1 MCVTE
6 QNTTQPKGT
15 KLPRGNKKRTVERGA
30 VSFLRSVVAP
40 EPRLPAFCVLF
51 PLVCL
56 SACCEPPPCH
66 HVVGA
71 SGVPGLHQARGSGL
85 KPKRC
90 VVCVCVCVGLCRSG
104 CFNSLLFAVAA
115 AVPLRPPRVPVRV
128 VSKGA
133 GDDAAAVDITWFCLC
148 GASLTSLSSLISSRL
163 THLHL
168 A

>member
-1 MCVTE
+1 ML
-6 QNTTQPKGT
+6 
-15 KLPRGNKKRTVERGA
+15 LPRNLA
-30 VSFLRSVVAP
+30 CLLFAFSSPLSAY
-40 EPRLPAFCVLF
+40 LPAVNPRPAIMSSVPQEFQGYIKLGVR
-51 PLVCL
+51 V
-56 SACCEPPPCH
+56 SSRN
-66 HVVGA
+66 GA
-71 SGVPGLHQARGSGL
+71 L
-85 KPKRC
+85 
-90 VVCVCVCVGLCRSG
+90 CVCVCVGLCRSG